1 MHFLFTPRLCR
12 TSGPDPLCSA
22 NSSAASS
29 SYKHTHYVFQVR
41 VAASENTTTNTQQSA
56 RISLFHF
63 RVRQRVTMDFLVLVL
78 QRGGPIS
85 AAFIKYK
92 SCTFVLSDGTS
103 KRSGGRA
110 WKHFAPFLERESI
123 LNQIMTTRPD
133 PEPGLSPTRH
143 LVRSRR
149 GVGSHVP
156 TDRQALCN

>member
-63 RVRQRVTMDFLVLVL
+63 RVRQRVTM
-78 QRGGPIS
+78 GSGS
-85 AAFIKYK
+85 AAWRSNF
-92 SCTFVLSDGTS
+92 SCIYQIQKLHICSVRRDQLAFWRQS
-103 KRSGGRA
+103 
-110 WKHFAPFLERESI
+110 LETLCPIFRERVDSES
-123 LNQIMTTRPD
+123 NHDNET
-133 PEPGLSPTRH
+133 
-143 LVRSRR
+143 RSRTR
-149 GVGSHVP
+149 TQLDPTFSAFTSRCRVTCSHRQTGS
-156 TDRQALCN
+156 L